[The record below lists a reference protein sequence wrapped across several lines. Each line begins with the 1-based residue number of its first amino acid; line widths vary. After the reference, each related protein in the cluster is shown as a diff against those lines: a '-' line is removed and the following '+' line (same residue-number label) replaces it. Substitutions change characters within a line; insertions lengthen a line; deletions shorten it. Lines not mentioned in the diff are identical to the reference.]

1 MTVESPPYQFV
12 GKSVLRKEGV
22 DKVTGAARYVD
33 DLHLPGEI
41 HGKTLRSTIACG
53 RIRSIEYGPGIPWDQ
68 FTIITAKDVPYNRVV
83 LIESDQPVLCD
94 GIVRHREEPILLLAH
109 PDKGLL
115 EDALRAI
122 KITYDAEPGVF
133 DIGKGVVLKEYRID
147 DGDADKEFAASEV
160 IFEDVYETG
169 AQEHVYIEPNGF
181 IASWDATG
189 VTLRGS
195 HQCPYYVHKA
205 VKSAFKLEEDQVNV
219 IQTTT
224 GGGFG
229 GKEDFPSVVA
239 IHAALLS
246 KKAGKPVRMI
256 YDRHEDMACST
267 KRHPS
272 RTRVRTGCMK
282 DGTLRAIEVYF
293 SIDGG
298 AYVTLS
304 PVVLSRGILHS
315 CGPYRWPAARLHAEC
330 FFTNSPPY
338 GAFRGFGAPQ
348 SLFAVE
354 VHMTALAEKLGM
366 DPADLRRKNFLQK
379 GDRMPTGQILE
390 QEPRMEAILDRALEL
405 SGYRDKRAAWKRG
418 SGRGIGLSTFMH
430 GTGFTGSGEVYLAS
444 RVGVATRADG
454 CVEVRVSST
463 EIGQGTETVFGQI
476 AAEVLSIPV
485 EKVLY
490 RQPET
495 RIVPNSGPTVAS
507 RTTSIVGR
515 LVERAAAELKAKL
528 NGKKVADHFATNG
541 ETYCE
546 VQYVARP
553 GLVWDD
559 KTYKGSAYGAYSWS
573 CNVAEVS
580 VDELTGAAKV
590 HRLIATVDI
599 GTLINPV
606 LAAGQVEGGIAQAVG
621 WATSESVTLQEGVM
635 LNCQMT
641 NYIIPTSAD
650 APELIVE
657 FLPNPYSE
665 GAFGSKGV
673 GELPMDGPGSAII
686 GAINSA
692 INGKLRHIPAL
703 PEDIL
708 A

>member
-1 MTVESPPYQFV
+1 
-12 GKSVLRKEGV
+12 
-22 DKVTGAARYVD
+22 
-33 DLHLPGEI
+33 
-41 HGKTLRSTIACG
+41 
-53 RIRSIEYGPGIPWDQ
+53 
-68 FTIITAKDVPYNRVV
+68 
-83 LIESDQPVLCD
+83 
-94 GIVRHREEPILLLAH
+94 
-109 PDKGLL
+109 
-115 EDALRAI
+115 
-122 KITYDAEPGVF
+122 
-133 DIGKGVVLKEYRID
+133 
-147 DGDADKEFAASEV
+147 
-160 IFEDVYETG
+160 
-169 AQEHVYIEPNGF
+169 
-181 IASWDATG
+181 
-189 VTLRGS
+189 
-195 HQCPYYVHKA
+195 
-205 VKSAFKLEEDQVNV
+205 
-219 IQTTT
+219 
-224 GGGFG
+224 
-229 GKEDFPSVVA
+229 
-239 IHAALLS
+239 
-246 KKAGKPVRMI
+246 MI

-272 RTRVRTGCMK
+272 RSRVRTGCMK

-495 RIVPNSGPTVAS
+495 RVVPNSGPTVAS